1 MAKALETNSR
11 ENSTDIVQG
20 QPAQRRSD
28 GAARRS
34 VFSHAFFFVLG
45 FTLIFTLLGSAAGL
59 LGRSLNPYMPVI
71 QKLGAVLLLIFGLAT
86 LGVFRWLANAIQR
99 RFDVRQNPAAE
110 ALMSLLNLPN
120 QLLYTE
126 KRVADMHQVDR
137 RWGYL
142 SSTLMGVAFAA
153 GWVPCIGPILASILF
168 LAGNSQTALQGAG
181 LLLIYSLGLGI
192 PFLLTG
198 LMFSSMTRWLRSLN
212 RHLGIVSLLSG
223 LLMLYVAYLLWTD
236 SLALLTNRFLVLNE
250 FVFQAEEQVSAVLA
264 GGGVLIGAGATTEIA
279 LAFGAGL
286 ISFLSPCV
294 LPLVPAYIGYLSGA
308 VVGARPQS

>member
-1 MAKALETNSR
+1 MAKALKTNSR
-11 ENSTDIVQG
+11 ENSTVAAQG

-28 GAARRS
+28 GAARWS
-34 VFSHAFFFVLG
+34 VFLHAFFFVLG

-71 QKLGAVLLLIFGLAT
+71 QKFGAVLLLIFGLAT

-99 RFDVRQNPAAE
+99 RVDVRQNPAAE
-110 ALMSLLNLPN
+110 ALVSLLNVPN

-126 KRVADMHQVDR
+126 KRVADMHQVNR

-142 SSTLMGVAFAA
+142 SSALMGIAFAS

-236 SLALLTNRFLVLNE
+236 SLALLTTRFTALNE